1 MTPTGHSRVSAS
13 VPASIWDF
21 PEHGSRGPRARH
33 DRAAIAALAVRIAD
47 AEGLD
52 AVTMRRLAG
61 ELGIAV
67 MSLYNYVPAKEHL
80 AQLMTDQLAGEYAY
94 PVRPPSD
101 PRAAIADLA
110 RQTRDIAR
118 RHPWLA
124 GLLHP
129 PMPPG
134 PNGLR
139 YLDYFLGLLAG
150 SRLGPGARLEI
161 ITMIRGFATMYG
173 AMQAAPASTS
183 EQATAQDQ
191 ALTRAAAQGR
201 YPNLAAALADAGPPR
216 RHDDIFRSGIERLI
230 ETARLRLRRPD
241 FQVAARQPWRGRDGR
256 SRIRIAC
263 RRGSRSGRATS
274 SRRGGGHDGAAP
286 R

>member
-1 MTPTGHSRVSAS
+1 MNSTGHPGISA
-13 VPASIWDF
+13 PASIWDF
-21 PEHGSRGPRARH
+21 PEHGSRGPRAKH
-33 DRAAIAALAVRIAD
+33 DRATIAALAVRLAD

-67 MSLYNYVPAKEHL
+67 MSLYNYVPAREHL
-80 AQLMTDQLAGEYAY
+80 AQLLTDQLAGEYTY
-94 PVRPPSD
+94 PVTQVPD
-101 PRAAIADLA
+101 PRAAIVDLA

-118 RHPWLA
+118 HHPWLA

-150 SRLGPGARLEI
+150 SRLGTGARLEV
-161 ITMIRGFATMYG
+161 ITMISGFATMYG
-173 AMQAAPASTS
+173 AMQATTASQPAGAGGQT
-183 EQATAQDQ
+183 TAQAQ

-201 YPNLAAALADAGPPR
+201 YPHLAAALAAAGPPR
-216 RHDDIFRSGIERLI
+216 RNDDIFRSGIERLI
-230 ETARLRLRRPD
+230 DTARLRLRQLSRLR
-241 FQVAARQPWRGRDGR
+241 AAG
-256 SRIRIAC
+256 
-263 RRGSRSGRATS
+263 
-274 SRRGGGHDGAAP
+274 
-286 R
+286 

>member
-1 MTPTGHSRVSAS
+1 MTPTSHEARVSAS
-13 VPASIWDF
+13 GLASIWDF
-21 PEHGSRGPRARH
+21 PEHGSRGPRPRH

-47 AEGLD
+47 AEGLE

-80 AQLMTDQLAGEYAY
+80 AQLMTDHVAAEYAY
-94 PVRPPSD
+94 NGSRVPG

-124 GLLHP
+124 GLLHR

-150 SRLGPGARLEI
+150 SRLSTGARLEV
-161 ITMIRGFATMYG
+161 ITMISGFATMYG
-173 AMQAAPASTS
+173 AMQTAPLGQLASAA
-183 EQATAQDQ
+183 EQIQ
-191 ALTRAAAQGR
+191 ALDHSAAKGR
-201 YPNLAAALADAGPPR
+201 YPNLAAALAAARPPR
-216 RHDDIFRSGIERLI
+216 SQGDIFGSSIDRLI
-230 ETARLRLRRPD
+230 ELARLR
-241 FQVAARQPWRGRDGR
+241 
-256 SRIRIAC
+256 
-263 RRGSRSGRATS
+263 
-274 SRRGGGHDGAAP
+274 
-286 R
+286 

>member
-13 VPASIWDF
+13 VLASIWDF

-33 DRAAIAALAVRIAD
+33 DRAAIAALAVGIAD

-52 AVTMRRLAG
+52 RVPMRRPAG

-94 PVRPPSD
+94 SVTPPSD
-101 PRAAIADLA
+101 PRAAITDLA
-110 RQTRDIAR
+110 RQGRDIAR

-150 SRLGPGARLEI
+150 SRLGTGARLEV
-161 ITMIRGFATMYG
+161 ITMISGFATIYG
-173 AMQAAPASTS
+173 AMQAAPPTQPAGLD
-183 EQATAQDQ
+183 EQTTGQVQ

-201 YPNLAAALADAGPPR
+201 SPHLAAALAAAGPPR
-216 RHDDIFRSGIERLI
+216 RNDDIFRSGIERLI
-230 ETARLRLRRPD
+230 DTARLRLRQLSRLR
-241 FQVAARQPWRGRDGR
+241 AAG
-256 SRIRIAC
+256 
-263 RRGSRSGRATS
+263 
-274 SRRGGGHDGAAP
+274 
-286 R
+286 

>member
-1 MTPTGHSRVSAS
+1 MTPTGHSRVGASA
-13 VPASIWDF
+13 PASIWDF

-94 PVRPPSD
+94 PVMPPSD
-101 PRAAIADLA
+101 PRAAITDLA
-110 RQTRDIAR
+110 RQGRDIAR

-150 SRLGPGARLEI
+150 SRLGTGARLEV
-161 ITMIRGFATMYG
+161 ITMISGFATMYG
-173 AMQAAPASTS
+173 AMQATTASQPAGAGGQT
-183 EQATAQDQ
+183 TAQAQ

-201 YPNLAAALADAGPPR
+201 YPHLAAALAAAGPPR
-216 RHDDIFRSGIERLI
+216 RNDDIFRSGIERLI
-230 ETARLRLRRPD
+230 DTARLRLRQLSRLR
-241 FQVAARQPWRGRDGR
+241 AAG
-256 SRIRIAC
+256 
-263 RRGSRSGRATS
+263 
-274 SRRGGGHDGAAP
+274 
-286 R
+286 

>member
-1 MTPTGHSRVSAS
+1 MTPTGHSRVGASA
-13 VPASIWDF
+13 PASIWDF
-21 PEHGSRGPRARH
+21 PEHGTRGPRARH

-67 MSLYNYVPAKEHL
+67 MSLYTYVPAKEHL
-80 AQLMTDQLAGEYAY
+80 GQLMTDQPAGEYAY
-94 PVRPPSD
+94 PVTPAPD

-124 GLLHP
+124 GLLHR

-139 YLDYFLGLLAG
+139 YLDYFLGLLA
-150 SRLGPGARLEI
+150 SSELAAGAQLELI
-161 ITMIRGFATMYG
+161 AMISGFATLHG
-173 AMQAAPASTS
+173 AKQAAPLGQLASTA
-183 EQATAQDQ
+183 EQVQ
-191 ALTRAAAQGR
+191 ALA
-201 YPNLAAALADAGPPR
+201 
-216 RHDDIFRSGIERLI
+216 
-230 ETARLRLRRPD
+230 
-241 FQVAARQPWRGRDGR
+241 
-256 SRIRIAC
+256 
-263 RRGSRSGRATS
+263 
-274 SRRGGGHDGAAP
+274 
-286 R
+286 